1 MNSHGPSP
9 FSGNHSTA
17 HEHTD
22 TQGGDWSSPLRVPLD
37 LKFLLGHPTSPA
49 LMPIFSGL
57 EFPESNVLSLLRLIP
72 LLPSSDWETQRT
84 IISLAKNN
92 HHLSPLLLN
101 AVRGLETSRVK
112 SDLLGALGSK
122 DDVPDLIATL
132 DIDFYSASDAL
143 RDVLLREGRPEPEC
157 RQLEDALI
165 KRIMN
170 ASVLRDGLVILSEV
184 ENLRRAGIPLSR
196 SIEFA
201 IAGDATTPLPVR
213 TAAIA
218 KIVLTLEDHRVG
230 AALDLA
236 GNVLSEE
243 PRRYRNLPWAPLTDI
258 RREHQNLQ
266 NCAGMLLTSVISV
279 GDECHLPEA
288 IKLFNSHQ
296 DHFSRK
302 VREGYDQQCALRGIS
317 TTDRWWQRFLPI

>member
-1 MNSHGPSP
+1 MNSHGPSA
-9 FSGNHSTA
+9 FSGNHFTA
-17 HEHTD
+17 HEHSD
-22 TQGGDWSSPLRVPLD
+22 TSRGNWSDPLSVPLD

-57 EFPESNVLSLLRLIP
+57 EFPESNLSSLLTLIP

-84 IISLAKNN
+84 ITSLVKNN
-92 HHLSPLLLN
+92 HQLSPLLLN

-112 SDLLGALGSK
+112 SDLLGAIGTK
-122 DDVPDLIATL
+122 DDVPSLIATL

-165 KRIMN
+165 KRVIN
-170 ASVLRDGLVILSEV
+170 ASVPRDGLVILSEV

-196 SIEFA
+196 AIEFA
-201 IAGDATTPLPVR
+201 IAGDATTSLPVR

-218 KIVLTLEDHRVG
+218 KIWTTLEDHSVS

-236 GNVLSEE
+236 GNILKEE
-243 PRRYRNLPWAPLTDI
+243 SRRYRKLPWVPLTDI
-258 RREHQNLQ
+258 HREHQKLQ

-279 GDECHLPEA
+279 GDDCHLLEA
-288 IKLFNSHQ
+288 INLFNNHQ
-296 DHFSRK
+296 AQFSRK
-302 VREGYDQQCALRGIS
+302 VLEGYDQQCAIRGIP